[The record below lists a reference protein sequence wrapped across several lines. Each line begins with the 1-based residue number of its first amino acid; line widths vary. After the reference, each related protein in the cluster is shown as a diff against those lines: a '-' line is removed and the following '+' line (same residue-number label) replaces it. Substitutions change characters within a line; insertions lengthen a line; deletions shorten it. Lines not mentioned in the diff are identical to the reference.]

1 MASVL
6 LVPSLRGGSPGLLS
20 SKDHDKLDS
29 YQLIVGDN
37 KVLVRHFSLEAGLP
51 STLST
56 RAVCVH
62 GKSGGLLK
70 KKTLGPHMVGFPKFS
85 FSTPVSASIPMRK
98 NGGKKAYSALLCSV
112 GFDDV
117 ITLAMN
123 TVALA
128 MNTVALAT

>member
-1 MASVL
+1 M
-6 LVPSLRGGSPGLLS
+6 S

-51 STLST
+51 STLGT

-62 GKSGGLLK
+62 GKSGGLLN

-85 FSTPVSASIPMRK
+85 FSTPVSASIP
-98 NGGKKAYSALLCSV
+98 NEKKWGEKS
-112 GFDDV
+112 
-117 ITLAMN
+117 I
-123 TVALA
+123 
-128 MNTVALAT
+128 

>member
-1 MASVL
+1 ME
-6 LVPSLRGGSPGLLS
+6 
-20 SKDHDKLDS
+20 
-29 YQLIVGDN
+29 
-37 KVLVRHFSLEAGLP
+37 KVVDY
-51 STLST
+51 
-56 RAVCVH
+56 
-62 GKSGGLLK
+62 LK